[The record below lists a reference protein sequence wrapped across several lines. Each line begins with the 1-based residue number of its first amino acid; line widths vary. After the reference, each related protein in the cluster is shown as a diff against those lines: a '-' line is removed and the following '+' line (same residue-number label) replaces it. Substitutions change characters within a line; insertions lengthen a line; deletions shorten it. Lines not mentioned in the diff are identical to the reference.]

1 MAGLLM
7 QQGTQETCWILLK
20 RLGFG
25 KTGGKEEKVCITGY
39 VGENSFYGA
48 LEGMTSWEVNPSL
61 WEEVT
66 SSWRP
71 ELGPGREQRAT
82 GATVGL
88 EKESGWIGWELRSF
102 LALAEKL
109 G

>member
-1 MAGLLM
+1 M

-25 KTGGKEEKVCITGY
+25 KTGGKEERVCIPVC
-39 VGENSFYGA
+39 VGENDFYGT
-48 LEGMTSWEVNPSL
+48 LEGMTSWEASPPL

-71 ELGPGREQRAT
+71 ELGPGREQQAT
-82 GATVGL
+82 GAMVGL
-88 EKESGWIGWELRSF
+88 EKESDWIG
-102 LALAEKL
+102 
-109 G
+109 